1 MEFGAKNNKNILLI
15 YEKFVLDQW
24 NIFAKQPKDHW
35 SIWINKKTLNNSG
48 SLYLINP
55 KDSLTS
61 LLFLNI
67 KYFLYLKILHDFI
80 MMDRLFNYKF
90 PVGRSLNYHRF
101 YLNFINLDQLR
112 YYLYMNQQYSAMF
125 GLLLADRQKRD
136 FKNIKNFYNFLKSYN
151 LRTFFKRSIFKKSR
165 YRKNLYKKSDIVSLE
180 KLNSSKFI
188 NYYNDIASQKKS
200 YTLSIRVIRNN
211 IFFNVYDTFSGDSV
225 YILNKGIYYSSQ
237 DIHKKNMFKKS
248 KRYIYEVMGSTVL
261 EALKKKKIIDNL
273 EYIKINNIF
282 NFNIKNV
289 LLKFKKEKV
298 DSIIL
303 IEPRAH
309 NGCRPKKKRR
319 L

>member
-151 LRTFFKRSIFKKSR
+151 LRTVSATNNQLYLQLTTEKNSEYLYYSLRIFWQVFCST
-165 YRKNLYKKSDIVSLE
+165 IVS
-180 KLNSSKFI
+180 S
-188 NYYNDIASQKKS
+188 
-200 YTLSIRVIRNN
+200 TMV
-211 IFFNVYDTFSGDSV
+211 VYFTSTFSTF
-225 YILNKGIYYSSQ
+225 L
-237 DIHKKNMFKKS
+237 FFC
-248 KRYIYEVMGSTVL
+248 
-261 EALKKKKIIDNL
+261 
-273 EYIKINNIF
+273 IK
-282 NFNIKNV
+282 
-289 LLKFKKEKV
+289 
-298 DSIIL
+298 
-303 IEPRAH
+303 
-309 NGCRPKKKRR
+309 
-319 L
+319 